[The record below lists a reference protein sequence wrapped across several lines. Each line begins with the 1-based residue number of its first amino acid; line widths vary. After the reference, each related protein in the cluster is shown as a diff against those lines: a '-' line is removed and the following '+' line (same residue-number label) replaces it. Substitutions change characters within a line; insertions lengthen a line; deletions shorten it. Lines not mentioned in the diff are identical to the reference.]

1 MKEALNNVIPVDT
14 RDAQDILES
23 FTDSM
28 SYERWAEQFTEEQ
41 LEEMSDSIYDLD
53 VLECNRAIESRLY
66 ELRAR
71 RDLTRLKNIRWSD
84 IETMIHPNGKS
95 IILLSRKDQKK
106 VGELITF
113 NGAEYHLNIK
123 PNNLD

>member
-1 MKEALNNVIPVDT
+1 MKEVLNNVIPVDT

-23 FTDSM
+23 YMDSM
-28 SYERWAEQFTEEQ
+28 SPERWAEQFTEEQ
-41 LEEMSDSIYDLD
+41 LEEMSDNIYDLD

-66 ELRAR
+66 ELRAK
-71 RDLTRLKNIRWSD
+71 RDLIRLNKVRWSD

-113 NGAEYHLNIK
+113 NGAEYHLNFK

>member
-1 MKEALNNVIPVDT
+1 MKEALDYVIPVDT

-28 SYERWAEQFTEEQ
+28 SPERWAEQFTEEQ
-41 LEEMSDSIYDLD
+41 LEEMSDSIYSLE

-66 ELRAR
+66 ELRAE
-71 RDLTRLKNIRWSD
+71 RDLTRLKKIRWSD

-113 NGAEYHLNIK
+113 NGAEYHLNFK
-123 PNNLD
+123 PSNLD

>member
-1 MKEALNNVIPVDT
+1 MKEALNYVIPVDT

-28 SYERWAEQFTEEQ
+28 SPSRWAEQFTEEQ
-41 LEEMSDSIYDLD
+41 LEEMSDNIYSLD

-66 ELRAR
+66 ELRAK
-71 RDLTRLKNIRWSD
+71 RDLTRLKKIRWSD

-113 NGAEYHLNIK
+113 NGAEYHLNFK

>member
-14 RDAQDILES
+14 TDAQDILES

-66 ELRAR
+66 EIRAK
-71 RDLTRLKNIRWSD
+71 RDLTRLKKIIWSD

-113 NGAEYHLNIK
+113 NGSMYHLNIK

>member
-14 RDAQDILES
+14 TDAQDILES

-66 ELRAR
+66 EIRAK
-71 RDLTRLKNIRWSD
+71 RDLTRLKKIIWSD

-95 IILLSRKDQKK
+95 IILLSRKNLKK

>member
-1 MKEALNNVIPVDT
+1 MNVFKQVIPVDT
-14 RDAQDILES
+14 ADVQEILES
-23 FTDSM
+23 FTD
-28 SYERWAEQFTEEQ
+28 YQPNELWAEQFTEEQ
-41 LEEMSDSIYDLD
+41 LEEMSDNLYSLE

-71 RDLTRLKNIRWSD
+71 RDLGRLKQVKWYD
-84 IETMIHPNGKS
+84 IETMIHPDGKS